1 MVFLENGWPKKGE
14 KTKMNTLNKRN
25 KGYTYPSQ
33 IERKREK
40 NEESE
45 IY

>member
-1 MVFLENGWPKKGE
+1 MGGK

-25 KGYTYPSQ
+25 IGYTYPSQ
-33 IERKREK
+33 IERKEK